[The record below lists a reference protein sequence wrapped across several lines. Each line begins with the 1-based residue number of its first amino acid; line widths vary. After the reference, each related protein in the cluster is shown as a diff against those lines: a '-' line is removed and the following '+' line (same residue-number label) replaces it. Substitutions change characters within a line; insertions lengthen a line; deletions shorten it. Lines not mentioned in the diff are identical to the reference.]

1 MEIQSIPLAAHENDM
16 ARNHKV
22 IKWLIIGWAV
32 SVIILSSVVYYLSF
46 GYETTTTTTTEETWT
61 TENTSDSGDGG
72 VAYSGSGDLT
82 VGYGEQQDDVH
93 EEDDHNYDEN

>member
-32 SVIILSSVVYYLSF
+32 SVIILSSVVYSLSF
-46 GYETTTTTTTEETWT
+46 GWEETTTTTTTTTEETT
-61 TENTSDSGDGG
+61 TDESVTQDSGDNGSNVYAGG
-72 VAYSGSGDLT
+72 DY
-82 VGYGEQQDDVH
+82 YGEANGQ
-93 EEDDHNYDEN
+93 